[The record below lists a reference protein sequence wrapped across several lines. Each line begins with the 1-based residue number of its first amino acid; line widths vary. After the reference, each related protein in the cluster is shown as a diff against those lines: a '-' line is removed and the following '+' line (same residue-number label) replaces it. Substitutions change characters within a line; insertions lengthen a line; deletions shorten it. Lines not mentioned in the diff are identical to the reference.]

1 MVGKRMFETKMN
13 MVYMGSEGNLARHC
27 LLLLLLLF
35 VRLFVVV
42 CCLFVV
48 CFGVLSYIVSFPGC
62 SFPNGPGNEAMSCY
76 YLKNII
82 LLKQ

>member
-1 MVGKRMFETKMN
+1 MFETKMN

-35 VRLFVVV
+35 VCLFVVV

-48 CFGVLSYIVSFPGC
+48 CFGVLS
-62 SFPNGPGNEAMSCY
+62 
-76 YLKNII
+76 
-82 LLKQ
+82 